1 MPEEVLSAL
10 DDERLVIFTGAG
22 ISLDAPSSLPTFLGL
37 AESIVERV
45 QSDIV
50 PNSIEWRDRLD
61 TLLGQL
67 DEDSGIAVHDL
78 ARLLVSTPGSR
89 PNANHQALVRLAA
102 RGVPRMVTT
111 NYDLHLST
119 VADSL
124 SLHLETHR
132 APALP
137 LGHDFGGLVYLHGA
151 ADGPSD
157 RLVVTDRDFG
167 HAYLRQAWATRFL
180 SELFRNYTV
189 LFVGYSH
196 SDLVMRYLGLALG
209 RDTARYVLTH
219 QPQDPM
225 WARLGITAVG
235 YPVVNHDHSALTEC
249 LAAWADLAE
258 MGLLDHRQRIRSLID
273 TASELSPP
281 EQSYLEASIRRHD
294 RVDFFCSGA
303 KSLQWLSWAA
313 NQPVFQALFSADQPD
328 DEVLRGLAQ
337 WFAHTYAASTA
348 EHSEAAW
355 STLTSAGGE
364 VSITLW
370 HALAQALHSTKEGP
384 RPAHF
389 RRWLRL
395 LMWQDRPECQVD
407 FLQYALVDTDPEEDP
422 EIALELFEHLI
433 EPRLL
438 PKRGYGLFGPTLE
451 AATRGSEYWLTE
463 SWIKVIRPMLPSRA
477 TDILA
482 LAEASIRKHYTLETA
497 IAGKSWDHFAF
508 RRSAIQ
514 PHAQDQYRKPLDAV
528 IDAARDSIVS
538 MASDRPAEAARVLQR
553 WSASRQAL
561 YKRLALHAYTVSD
574 LLTPDQKLGL
584 VVANDLLPDR
594 EVAQELYKLV
604 GAAAP
609 QAGREAI
616 DSLVLKLPL
625 EGTDDVTRYTR
636 FQLFAWLHKHGARS
650 ERLTAAIA
658 QMQEID
664 PTLTP
669 EEHPGFRS
677 WMEVGWRESAP
688 PMTTQD
694 FHRKVRDDPKAATAY
709 VQTFEPFPYPR
720 QDVSSLED
728 ALSMLAD
735 TIRMHPGDGF
745 ALWPHVHGAPEL
757 QDTIIRAWTFVDNPD
772 DQVQIINLL
781 LDLDLTLHLNAMTQF
796 FMSANRDAPER
807 WVGNPF
813 TEELLWTTWEATV
826 AKSEDDP
833 TGDWVSRVIN
843 SPAGCIVDFWFQT
856 FYQAWAKE
864 RDHWTGLREDHSA
877 FLDMVLSGNSP
888 QRLTALTQ
896 IAGRIHHLYDVDPEW
911 CRSALLPLGNW
922 DTDPR
927 TAAAFWW
934 GVLSFG
940 RWNLKLLDDG
950 LLDSL
955 LSTTARLTEFGN
967 DQRQRWAGMLASVAL
982 TADPTAEPVWV
993 NRLTA
998 AASVEQRTAWLQ
1010 SISEQFRELPLE
1022 ARGQAWQ
1029 IWICDY
1035 WAQRNR
1041 ADPMVL
1047 TANEASE
1054 LAECVPWLPA
1064 AELGKGVALTVESPA
1079 RLNAHADFLSRL
1091 PEDFLKQSSEL
1102 LSPFLTALIKRTV
1115 EPFYGDY
1122 YLRPLLSGLVKR
1134 PGDWNALREAALRL
1148 GISLD

>member
-1 MPEEVLSAL
+1 M
-10 DDERLVIFTGAG
+10 
-22 ISLDAPSSLPTFLGL
+22 
-37 AESIVERV
+37 
-45 QSDIV
+45 
-50 PNSIEWRDRLD
+50 D

-67 DEDSGIAVHDL
+67 DEDPEIAVHDL
-78 ARLLVSTPGSR
+78 ARLLVNAPDSR

-102 RGVPRMVTT
+102 RGVPRIVTT

-124 SLHLETHR
+124 GLHLETHR

-137 LGHDFGGLVYLHGA
+137 LGHDFRGLVYLHGA

-180 SELFRNYTV
+180 SELFSNYTV

-196 SDLVMRYLGLALG
+196 GDLVMRYLGLALG

-225 WARLGITAVG
+225 WARLGINPVG
-235 YPVVNHDHSALTEC
+235 YPVEDDDHSALTEC

-258 MGLLDHRQRIRSLID
+258 MGLLDHRQRIRSLLE
-273 TASELSPP
+273 TAAELSPP
-281 EQSYLEASIRRHD
+281 EQSYLEASIRRQD

-303 KSLQWLSWAA
+303 ERLKWLSWAA
-313 NQPVFQALFSADQPD
+313 TQHVFQALFSADQPH
-328 DEVLRGLAQ
+328 DEVLRRLAR
-337 WFAHTYAASTA
+337 WFANNYAVSTT
-348 EHSEAAW
+348 EHSDAAW
-355 STLTSAGGE
+355 NTLTGAGGE
-364 VSITLW
+364 VSLTLW
-370 HALAQALHSTKEGP
+370 HALAQALSSAQDGS
-384 RPAHF
+384 RPAHH

-407 FLQYALVDTDPEEDP
+407 FLEYALMDTDPDNDP

-451 AATRGSEYWLTE
+451 AATRGSEHWLTE
-463 SWIKVIRPMLPSRA
+463 GWNKVISQMLPDRA

-482 LAEASIRKHYTLETA
+482 LAEASIRKHYTFENV
-497 IAGKSWDHFAF
+497 IAGRTLDRFAF

-514 PHAQDQYRKPLDAV
+514 PHAQDQYREPFDAV

-538 MASDRPAEAARVLQR
+538 MASDRPEEAARVLQR

-584 VVANDLLPDR
+584 VVADDLLLDR
-594 EVAQELYKLV
+594 EVAQELYELV
-604 GAAAP
+604 GSAAP

-616 DSLVLKLPL
+616 DSLVLALPL
-625 EGTDDVTRYTR
+625 AGPDDVTRYAC
-636 FQLFAWLHKHGARS
+636 FQLLAWLHKHGAS
-650 ERLTAAIA
+650 SDRLTAAIA
-658 QMQEID
+658 QMQEVD

-677 WMEVGWRESAP
+677 WMEVGWHESAP
-688 PMTTQD
+688 PMTTEG
-694 FHRKVRDDPKAATAY
+694 FHAKVLDDPKAATAY
-709 VQTFEPFPYPR
+709 LQTFEPSAYPR
-720 QDVSSLED
+720 QDLPSLDD

-735 TIRMHPGDGF
+735 TIRMHPRDGL
-745 ALWPHVHGAPEL
+745 ALWRHVQEAPEL
-757 QDTIIRAWTFVDNPD
+757 RDTIIRAWTFVEDPD
-772 DQVQIINLL
+772 DQVQVINLL
-781 LDLDLTLHLNAMTQF
+781 LDLDLRLHLNAMTQF
-796 FMSANRDAPER
+796 FMNANRDAPER
-807 WVGNPF
+807 WVGTPH
-813 TEELLWTTWEATV
+813 TEELLWTTWEAT
-826 AKSEDDP
+826 AANSDDDR

-843 SPAGCIVDFWFQT
+843 SPAGCLIDFWFQT

-864 RDHWTGLREDHSA
+864 RENWTGLREDHRA
-877 FLDMVLSGNSP
+877 FLDMILSGTSP
-888 QRLTALTQ
+888 QRLPALTQ
-896 IAGRIHHLYDVDPEW
+896 IAGRIHHLYDVDPQW
-911 CRSALLPLGNW
+911 CRSALLPLSNW

-940 RWNLKLLDDG
+940 RWNLELLDDG
-950 LLDSL
+950 LLDGL
-955 LSTTARLTEFGN
+955 LSTIARLDEFGN

-998 AASVEQRTAWLQ
+998 AASSEQRTAWLQ

-1022 ARGQAWQ
+1022 ARGQAWR
-1029 IWICDY
+1029 IWIRDY
-1035 WAQRNR
+1035 WTQRNR

-1047 TANEASE
+1047 TAGEASE

-1064 AELGKGVALTVESPA
+1064 AQLEEAVALTVRSPA
-1079 RLNAHADFLSRL
+1079 RLNAHADLLAEL
-1091 PEDFLKQSSEL
+1091 PDDFLKQPPEV
-1102 LSPFLTALIKRTV
+1102 LSTFLTALMERTV

-1122 YLRPLLSGLVKR
+1122 YLRPLLFNLVKR
-1134 PGDWNALREAALRL
+1134 EGNWDTLREAALRL
-1148 GISLD
+1148 GILLD